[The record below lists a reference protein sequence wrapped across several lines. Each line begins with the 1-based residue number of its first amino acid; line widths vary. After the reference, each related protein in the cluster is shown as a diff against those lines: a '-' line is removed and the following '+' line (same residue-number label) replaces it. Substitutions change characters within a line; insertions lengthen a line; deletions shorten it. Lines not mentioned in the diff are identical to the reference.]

1 MKRWTLIAA
10 SLLLV
15 TVALPGA
22 ASAQQTPSHLA
33 DLLGVSARSGDGA
46 MHERGYVHIDTQKWS
61 DASYSHWWSANRRD
75 CVTVAT
81 RNGRFDGITEAP
93 PADCNQTAV
102 SSGGD
107 DAAVG
112 AAIALGA
119 AALIG
124 AIASSQHKSHHH
136 DDGAHTSDAFSESEF
151 ERGHSDGLYNHSF
164 DDYNNTAAYREGYDS
179 GVEQRHH
186 NTSYRVHSGR
196 NERGYQPAHEAARF
210 ESLANTSLQGANEKL
225 RDWGFQDREHFGD
238 NTTRYAIWY
247 NRSTGQCV
255 QQTVD
260 ARTRRTVDVRDI
272 GYHAACR

>member
-1 MKRWTLIAA
+1 MKRRILLAA
-10 SLLLV
+10 SLLLA

-22 ASAQQTPSHLA
+22 ASAQQTPSQLS

-61 DASYSHWWSANRRD
+61 DVSYSHWWSANRRE

-81 RNGRFDGITEAP
+81 RNGRFDGITESP
-93 PADCNQTAV
+93 PVDCNQTAV

-136 DDGAHTSDAFSESEF
+136 DDGAHTSDAFYESEF

-164 DDYNNTAAYREGYDS
+164 DDYNNTDAYRRGYDS
-179 GVEQRHH
+179 GVEQRSH

-196 NERGYQPAHEAARF
+196 NDTGYQRSYEPSRF
-210 ESLANTSLQGANEKL
+210 ESLANTSLQNSNAHL
-225 RDWGFQDREHFGD
+225 RDWGFRDMEHFGD
-238 NTTRYAIWY
+238 DNTRYSIWY

-260 ARTRRTVDVRDI
+260 ARSRVTVDVRDI
-272 GYHAACR
+272 GYHSACR